1 MLLTT
6 PISIEVDG
14 VTSWVHVTHVRLV
27 AAPDANWIAA
37 RYRSNPLLQ
46 GQRNHKMAMVYLPV
60 LCLRNSHD
68 PTKVTWQVLSATGD
82 VAWSTT
88 EEHPYCIW

>member
-1 MLLTT
+1 VLLTT

-82 VAWSTT
+82 VA
-88 EEHPYCIW
+88 